1 MATQIVPA
9 SQNVDH
15 HRPTAPSAASHYA
28 AMRRAEQAAR
38 SLSTQH
44 SAHIVLGGLTGIT
57 WDEVTE
63 VAAARDSYYLLA
75 AAHRS
80 AAKRMERG
88 DRRRARIKRAARPV
102 VRIIGLARRAVT
114 A

>member
-1 MATQIVPA
+1 MSTAT
-9 SQNVDH
+9 
-15 HRPTAPSAASHYA
+15 RPAPSAASHYA

-38 SLSTQH
+38 SLSTRH

-57 WDEVTE
+57 WDEVAE

-75 AAHRS
+75 AAHRN
-80 AAKRMERG
+80 AA
-88 DRRRARIKRAARPV
+88 RRRARIERISRPV
-102 VRIIGLARRAVT
+102 ARLVDDVRQAVT